1 MAEKLAI
8 LVNQNQSLTHLFL
21 LSNPSVHILM
31 TIEKLLRSLGNVL
44 IIKKNNLKKIQYI
57 HCMRSQNTVIKE
69 DRNMIFKSTWFET
82 IQKRRNR
89 LIPLINS

>member
-44 IIKKNNLKKIQYI
+44 IIKKNN
-57 HCMRSQNTVIKE
+57 
-69 DRNMIFKSTWFET
+69 
-82 IQKRRNR
+82 
-89 LIPLINS
+89 